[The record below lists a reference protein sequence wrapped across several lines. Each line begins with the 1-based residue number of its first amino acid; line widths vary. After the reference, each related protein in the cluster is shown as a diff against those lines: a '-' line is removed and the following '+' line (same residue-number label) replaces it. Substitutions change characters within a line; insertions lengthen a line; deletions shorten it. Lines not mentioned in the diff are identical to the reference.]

1 MIVAREKKKKNIAE
15 YVLYMWQ
22 LEDLIR
28 AFKFDIEALEKDVFG
43 KFSDN
48 EEIRKEFFEWY
59 GNLVQMMELENI
71 KEEGHLQITVNV
83 VLDLNTLH
91 VNLLKAPEENQYRE
105 LYYKAAPNLYEF
117 QKKIRDPESNEVEMM
132 FVGMYGLLMMRI
144 KKMLISDETEMA
156 MKTFSDLLAL
166 LTVKYHEREEKE
178 KTEMDG

>member
-28 AFKFDIEALEKDVFG
+28 AFGFNIEALEKDVFEV
-43 KFSDN
+43 FSPD
-48 EEIRKEFFEWY
+48 ETLRQEFYQWY
-59 GNLVQMMELENI
+59 GSLIEMMEMENI
-71 KEEGHLQITVNV
+71 KSEGHLQITKNV

-91 VNLLKAPEENQYRE
+91 VTLLKMPEENIYRD

-117 QKKIRDPESNEVEMM
+117 QKKIKDPEINEVEMM
-132 FVGMYGLLMMRI
+132 FLGLFGLLMMRI
-144 KKMLISDETEMA
+144 KKSSISDETEMA

-166 LTVKYHEREEKE
+166 LTQKYHEREEREKKE
-178 KTEMDG
+178 WM